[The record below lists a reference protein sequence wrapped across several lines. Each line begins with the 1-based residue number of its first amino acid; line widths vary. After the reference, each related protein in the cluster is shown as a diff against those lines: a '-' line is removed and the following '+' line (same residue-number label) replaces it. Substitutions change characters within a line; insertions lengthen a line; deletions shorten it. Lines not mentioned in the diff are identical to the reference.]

1 MPSFADPAS
10 VVLSSS
16 AVTMMVAVLLE
27 LVKSNEVAELK
38 VKPEDATFKVK
49 VSDAPIPEAVIV

>member
-1 MPSFADPAS
+1 
-10 VVLSSS
+10 
-16 AVTMMVAVLLE
+16 MMVAVLLE
-27 LVKSNEVAELK
+27 LVKSNEVAELN